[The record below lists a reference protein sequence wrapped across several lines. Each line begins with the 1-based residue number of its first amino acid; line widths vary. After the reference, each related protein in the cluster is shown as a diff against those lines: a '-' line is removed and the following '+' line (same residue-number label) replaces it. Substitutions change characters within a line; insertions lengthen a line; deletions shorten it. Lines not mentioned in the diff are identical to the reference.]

1 MCRLTFSLLG
11 GLLTE
16 DIAIFVGFFWKCAMT
31 PIIFIATGFLCC
43 WFLLY
48 TLMEWT
54 QNAQGK
60 AVNKWAS
67 RREIKEAEYR
77 KPEQI
82 LRKQE
87 SRRVTCV

>member
-1 MCRLTFSLLG
+1 
-11 GLLTE
+11 
-16 DIAIFVGFFWKCAMT
+16 
-31 PIIFIATGFLCC
+31 
-43 WFLLY
+43 
-48 TLMEWT
+48 MEWT